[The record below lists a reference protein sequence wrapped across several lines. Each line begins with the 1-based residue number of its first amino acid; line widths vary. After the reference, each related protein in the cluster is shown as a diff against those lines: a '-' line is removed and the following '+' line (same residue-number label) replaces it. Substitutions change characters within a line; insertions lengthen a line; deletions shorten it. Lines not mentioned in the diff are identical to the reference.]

1 LFSILKKE
9 TMNGAHFHILVNHFP
24 IIGVIFGLLILIGGF
39 ILKNNTIKNT
49 AYCLFVVSAVFGFLS
64 MYSGEGAEE
73 LVEDIPTVGHQI
85 IHEHEELAE
94 KFVLVLYVTGLF
106 SILAFITSLKNSKFA
121 KLLSLITLLLS
132 IVTTVLSVNVGLSGG
147 EVRHTE
153 IRENPIPLQDTLE
166 GNE

>member
-1 LFSILKKE
+1 
-9 TMNGAHFHILVNHFP
+9 MNGAHFHILVNHFP
-24 IIGVIFGLLILIGGF
+24 IIGVIFGLLILISGF

-49 AYCLFVVSAVFGFLS
+49 AYCVFVVAAVFGFLS

-73 LVEDIPTVGHQI
+73 LVEDMPTVGHQI

-94 KFVLVLYVTGLF
+94 KFVLVLYATGLF
-106 SILAFITSLKNSKFA
+106 SILAFVTALKNSKFA

-132 IVTTVLSVNVGLSGG
+132 IVTTILSVNVGLSGG

-153 IRENPIPLQDTLE
+153 IRENPIPLQDSSD
-166 GNE
+166 GNN

>member
-1 LFSILKKE
+1 
-9 TMNGAHFHILVNHFP
+9 MNGAHFHILVNHFP

-49 AYCLFVVSAVFGFLS
+49 AYCLFVVGAVFGFLS

-73 LVEDIPTVGHQI
+73 LVEDMPTVGHQI

-94 KFVLVLYVTGLF
+94 KFILVLYVTGLF
-106 SILAFITSLKNSKFA
+106 SILAFVTSLKNSKFA

-132 IVTTVLSVNVGLSGG
+132 IVTTILSVNVGLSGG

-153 IRENPIPLQDTLE
+153 TRENPIPLQNTLE
-166 GNE
+166 GND

>member
-1 LFSILKKE
+1 
-9 TMNGAHFHILVNHFP
+9 MNDAHLHLLVNHFP
-24 IIGVIFGLLILIGGF
+24 IIGVIFGLLILISGF

-49 AYCLFVVSAVFGFLS
+49 AYCVFVVAAVFGFLS

-73 LVEDIPTVGHQI
+73 LVEDMPTVGHQI

-94 KFVLVLYVTGLF
+94 KFVLVLYATGLF
-106 SILAFITSLKNSKFA
+106 SILAFVTSLKNSKFA

-132 IVTTVLSVNVGLSGG
+132 ILTTVLSVNVGLSGG

>member
-1 LFSILKKE
+1 
-9 TMNGAHFHILVNHFP
+9 
-24 IIGVIFGLLILIGGF
+24 
-39 ILKNNTIKNT
+39 
-49 AYCLFVVSAVFGFLS
+49 

-73 LVEDIPTVGHQI
+73 LVEDMPTVGHQI

-94 KFVLVLYVTGLF
+94 KFVLVLYATGLF
-106 SILAFITSLKNSKFA
+106 SILAFVTSLKNSKFA
-121 KLLSLITLLLS
+121 KLLSLITLLFS
-132 IVTTVLSVNVGLSGG
+132 IVTTILSVNVGLSGG

>member
-1 LFSILKKE
+1 
-9 TMNGAHFHILVNHFP
+9 MNGAHFHILVNHFP
-24 IIGVIFGLLILIGGF
+24 IIGVIFGLLILISGF

-49 AYCLFVVSAVFGFLS
+49 AYCLFVVAAVFGFLS

-73 LVEDIPTVGHQI
+73 LVEDMPTVGHQI

-94 KFVLVLYVTGLF
+94 KFVLVLYATGLF
-106 SILAFITSLKNSKFA
+106 SILAFVTSLKNSKFA

-132 IVTTVLSVNVGLSGG
+132 ILTTVLSVNVGLSGG

-153 IRENPIPLQDTLE
+153 IRENPIPLQDSRD
-166 GNE
+166 GND

>member
-1 LFSILKKE
+1 
-9 TMNGAHFHILVNHFP
+9 MNGAHFHILVNHFP

-73 LVEDIPTVGHQI
+73 LVEDMPTVGHQI